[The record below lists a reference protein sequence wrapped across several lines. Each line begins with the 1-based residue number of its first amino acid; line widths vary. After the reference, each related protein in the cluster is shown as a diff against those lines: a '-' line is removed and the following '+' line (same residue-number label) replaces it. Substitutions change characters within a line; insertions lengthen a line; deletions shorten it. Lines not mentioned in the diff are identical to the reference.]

1 VNIRRIAALSIIAS
15 AALTGAAAADPTTTA
30 TVPTQ
35 TISVSIPRAAQP
47 MTVTNQQ
54 LDSKIGAFARNPIVP
69 GCPTIGILPAIDAN
83 SPAAAE
89 PLYQYLIMWSELPSG
104 CHQVS

>member
-1 VNIRRIAALSIIAS
+1 VNIRRIAALSILAS
-15 AALTGAAAADPTTTA
+15 AAVTGAAAADPSPTT

-35 TISVSIPRAAQP
+35 SISVSVPRPSQP
-47 MTVTNQQ
+47 ITVTNQQ

-69 GCPTIGILPAIDAN
+69 GCPTIGILPTIDAN
-83 SPAAAE
+83 SPAASE
-89 PLYQYLIMWSELPSG
+89 PLYQYLIMWSELPST

>member
-15 AALTGAAAADPTTTA
+15 AAVTGAAAADTSA
-30 TVPTQ
+30 TNSVPTQ
-35 TISVSIPRAAQP
+35 TISVSVPRASQP
-47 MTVTNQQ
+47 VTVTNQQ
-54 LDSKIGAFARNPIVP
+54 LDAKIGAFARNPIVP
-69 GCPTIGILPAIDAN
+69 GCPTIGILPTVDAN